1 MAIYGTLMVGMIVC
15 DENDTS
21 VFYEKPIDF
30 EFKCPI
36 KLELGV
42 PHCDPKLEIVSCSYT
57 ITSSNCIEVRVEIA
71 TNTAVYERKNIGLI
85 SDMMLDEN
93 APLERKRREALKV
106 YFAEENDNVWDIARD
121 NNASVDEIMQINGLS
136 EDTFKSRKM
145 ILIPII

>member
-1 MAIYGTLMVGMIVC
+1 
-15 DENDTS
+15 
-21 VFYEKPIDF
+21 
-30 EFKCPI
+30 
-36 KLELGV
+36 
-42 PHCDPKLEIVSCSYT
+42 
-57 ITSSNCIEVRVEIA
+57 
-71 TNTAVYERKNIGLI
+71 
-85 SDMMLDEN
+85 MMLDEN